1 MSSVMTVQLLVKEW
15 CVSLCSLCCSCCS
28 TAKHSWIRPNDP
40 WGFRPS
46 LQSISLFF
54 LHFSFLKGGDFKTEY
69 WRTQACRVLNKVISA
84 MTDSGGALIGIL
96 KSFWPCC
103 HTVKVSPLRGMQSQ
117 LKGVRRTSTHKPLIL
132 RRLLLC
138 HGGTFLT
145 WQPQA
150 ARLSAFAKDVL
161 PAGPLSLRGR
171 GEGRTSMKLQTKGNH
186 KTNCGCPL
194 KCKDW

>member
-1 MSSVMTVQLLVKEW
+1 
-15 CVSLCSLCCSCCS
+15 
-28 TAKHSWIRPNDP
+28 
-40 WGFRPS
+40 
-46 LQSISLFF
+46 
-54 LHFSFLKGGDFKTEY
+54 
-69 WRTQACRVLNKVISA
+69 

-150 ARLSAFAKDVL
+150 ARLSAFAKDVF
-161 PAGPLSLRGR
+161 PAGPLHLRGR
-171 GEGRTSMKLQTKGNH
+171 GEGRMSMKLQTKGNH

-194 KCKDW
+194 KCKDWQQSARKGTFLQNYSSLSPGTNKALEEMAWSLMVKHVLGFYSLNTTN